1 MRRIIEN
8 RWILAPFVLMGL
20 SVAMATVTVIT
31 AINARGMA
39 VEPDY
44 DVKAADWD
52 AHRAQLAA
60 NEKLR
65 WSVTASLDA
74 DPDDRGSARLRLD
87 LRDKYDWPLDD
98 ARVSVEAFPVARADL
113 RAAMSLSPLGDGGYR
128 AALPFRHPGRWEFR
142 VRVERGDDVYTDVF
156 ERTLAWGR
164 TGGGDA

>member
-1 MRRIIEN
+1 MRRLLEN
-8 RWILAPFVLMGL
+8 RWVLAPFVLMGL
-20 SVAMATVTVIT
+20 SITMASVTVAT

-39 VEPDY
+39 AEPNY

-60 NEKLR
+60 NERLR
-65 WSVTASLDA
+65 WSITATLDA
-74 DPDDRGSARLRLD
+74 DPVDRTAARLRLD
-87 LRDKYDWPLDD
+87 LRDKYDWPLDG
-98 ARVSVEAFPVARADL
+98 ARVSVEAFPVARADR
-113 RAAMSLSPLGDGGYR
+113 RATMALEPLGDGGYR

-164 TGGGDA
+164 GPGGGA